1 MEVSEAV
8 RSITDY
14 FRLSMRY
21 YYSNF
26 HLFAKLCQ
34 QLVIL
39 VWEIGVA
46 VQVDMVI
53 QSYLRGNEIDYCK
66 CFKKCRDLK
75 LFEIKL
81 DKSLFI
87 VLRIELVLKAEN

>member
-34 QLVIL
+34 QLAIL
-39 VWEIGVA
+39 VSEFGAAGW
-46 VQVDMVI
+46 
-53 QSYLRGNEIDYCK
+53 YGNT
-66 CFKKCRDLK
+66 K
-75 LFEIKL
+75 LLERK
-81 DKSLFI
+81 
-87 VLRIELVLKAEN
+87 

>member
-34 QLVIL
+34 QLAIL
-39 VWEIGVA
+39 VWEFGAA

-53 QSYLRGNEIDYCK
+53 QNYLREIQMDYCK
-66 CFKKCRDLK
+66 YFKKCRD
-75 LFEIKL
+75 
-81 DKSLFI
+81 
-87 VLRIELVLKAEN
+87 

>member
-39 VWEIGVA
+39 VLEFGA
-46 VQVDMVI
+46 A
-53 QSYLRGNEIDYCK
+53 Y
-66 CFKKCRDLK
+66 FKKCRDL
-75 LFEIKL
+75 
-81 DKSLFI
+81 SY
-87 VLRIELVLKAEN
+87 LRLNWKNHCLL